1 MQLDIRYPIG
11 LLFVVIGGLLVAY
24 GLASDPGLNAARSL
38 GININLGWGAVQLA
52 FGAVMIALARRA
64 GKKGGRG

>member
-24 GLASDPGLNAARSL
+24 GLTSSPGIYAAHSL
-38 GININLGWGAVQLA
+38 GMNINLGWGAVQFA
-52 FGAVMIALARRA
+52 FGAVMIVLALRAAR
-64 GKKGGRG
+64 KGGRG